1 MDTRFMV
8 DKTASN
14 VQIQLPSMKITLLII
29 AIIFGIYLNDFTRNY
44 CKKQDKIMNEK
55 KVNKIIKIIIRIL
68 RIFVKKN
75 KK

>member
-1 MDTRFMV
+1 MV

-44 CKKQDKIMNEK
+44 CKKQDKIMNKE

>member
-1 MDTRFMV
+1 MV

-29 AIIFGIYLNDFTRNY
+29 AIIFGIYLNNFTRNY
-44 CKKQDKIMNEK
+44 CKKQDKIMNKE

>member
-1 MDTRFMV
+1 MV
-8 DKTASN
+8 DKTASD

-29 AIIFGIYLNDFTRNY
+29 AIIVGVFLNDFTRNY
-44 CKKQDKIMNEK
+44 CKKQNNIMNKE

-68 RIFVKKN
+68 RVFVKKD

>member
-1 MDTRFMV
+1 MV
-8 DKTASN
+8 DKTASD

-29 AIIFGIYLNDFTRNY
+29 AIIVGVFLNDFTRNY
-44 CKKQDKIMNEK
+44 YKKQNNIMNKE

-68 RIFVKKN
+68 RVFVKKD